1 MLPAASFQRPNS
13 KVMSLS
19 GVLCPCHCLNRYPL
33 VSLWFSQKI
42 KDTGWCRSKK
52 LQANTKANGR
62 RQTCIKPLD
71 NSNSGEGNERAKLIA
86 SNASHIQSN
95 FFYNIYLI
103 ILYFK
108 FLFLQE
114 VYHSGILFLKIRKDI
129 GKIFCATISI
139 ILKNMEVE

>member
-1 MLPAASFQRPNS
+1 MLLVFQRPNS
-13 KVMSLS
+13 KAMSLS

-33 VSLWFSQKI
+33 VRVPFSQKI
-42 KDTGWCRSKK
+42 KDTSWCRSKK
-52 LQANTKANGR
+52 FQANTKTKGC
-62 RQTCIKPLD
+62 RQTCIQPLD
-71 NSNSGEGNERAKLIA
+71 NTNSGERNKPAKLIA
-86 SNASHIQSN
+86 TNASHIHQSN

-108 FLFLQE
+108 LQE
-114 VYHSGILFLKIRKDI
+114 VYHSEILFLKIHKDI